1 MLTLKFT
8 VPIEPLPQ
16 PRPRFSRFG
25 VYEPKKITE
34 YKKAIAAVAKL
45 AMKDSEPMTGE
56 LSAVIRLYRKYK
68 RCSRR
73 FGDFDNLA
81 KAVLDALNK
90 IVYDDDAQIVKCTIE
105 KYTDKLNPRVEVE
118 VQELP
123 TV

>member
-8 VPIEPLPQ
+8 IPIEPLPQ

-34 YKKAIAAVAKL
+34 YKAEIAQAARL